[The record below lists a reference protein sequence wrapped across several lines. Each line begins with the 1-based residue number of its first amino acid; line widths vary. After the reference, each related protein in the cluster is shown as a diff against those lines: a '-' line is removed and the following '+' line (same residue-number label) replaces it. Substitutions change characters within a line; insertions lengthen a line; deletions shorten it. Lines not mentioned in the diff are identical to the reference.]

1 MYILEF
7 CLREFEGTWSNVICI
22 SKDENKLKDRAMLE
36 QVNYLKENGEEYF
49 KDFQV
54 GFLENIINKKKKEI
68 RQAYS
73 EEEKAYIY
81 NGIKLD
87 TYQKLNEYLIAYGI
101 PFAKEL
107 DLDEKMVKNIVND
120 GFYESK
126 SYQIREVEEI

>member
-22 SKDENKLKDRAMLE
+22 SKDENKLKDRAILE

-87 TYQKLNEYLIAYGI
+87 TYQKLNEYLISYGI